1 MVQEEESAPAV
12 LGDVP
17 YMHRD
22 RDDQRVSACSATRDQ
37 IPRLTRLQR
46 FDSSMMNGL
55 QAVPTESNMGCMHAS
70 ISIVQAHKYTHM

>member
-1 MVQEEESAPAV
+1 MVQEEESAPTV

-22 RDDQRVSACSATRDQ
+22 RDDQRVGRQRFVWVLYADT
-37 IPRLTRLQR
+37 LTHDR

-55 QAVPTESNMGCMHAS
+55 QAVPTWDACTFS
-70 ISIVQAHKYTHM
+70 IRFV